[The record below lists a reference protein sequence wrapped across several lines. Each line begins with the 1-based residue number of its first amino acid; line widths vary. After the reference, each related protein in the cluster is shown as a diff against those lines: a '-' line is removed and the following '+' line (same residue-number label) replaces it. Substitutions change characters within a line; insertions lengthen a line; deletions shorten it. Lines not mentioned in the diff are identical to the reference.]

1 MTAPSAA
8 AAGASGRVLPH
19 PWDLHIDQCR
29 GLRCVW
35 CKTTLTGARVPV
47 GITESVHQHGRYR
60 RVVTFRLFSC
70 PACPEEPT
78 P

>member
-1 MTAPSAA
+1 MTAATT
-8 AAGASGRVLPH
+8 GRVLPH

-29 GLRCVW
+29 GLRCAW
-35 CKTTLTGARVPV
+35 CKTTLSSARVLV
-47 GITESVHQHGRYR
+47 GTTESVHQHGAHR

>member
-1 MTAPSAA
+1 MTAAPAETTPVPW
-8 AAGASGRVLPH
+8 VLPH

-29 GLRCVW
+29 GMRCVW
-35 CKTTLTGARVPV
+35 CKNTLTNGRVPV
-47 GITESVHQHGRYR
+47 GTTESVRQHGIYR

-78 P
+78 S

>member
-1 MTAPSAA
+1 MTAAPA
-8 AAGASGRVLPH
+8 GRVLPH

-35 CKTTLTGARVPV
+35 CKTSLTSARVAV
-47 GITESVHQHGRYR
+47 GTIESVHQHGAHR
-60 RVVTFRLFSC
+60 RVLTFRLFSC
-70 PACPEEPT
+70 SDCSEEPT

>member
-1 MTAPSAA
+1 MTAPSVPAA
-8 AAGASGRVLPH
+8 GRVLPH

-47 GITESVHQHGRYR
+47 GTTESVHQHGRFR

>member
-1 MTAPSAA
+1 MTALSAETTPA
-8 AAGASGRVLPH
+8 PRPLPH

-35 CKTTLTGARVPV
+35 CRTTLGDDRIPAGT
-47 GITESVHQHGRYR
+47 TESVHQHGTYR

>member
-1 MTAPSAA
+1 MTAATT
-8 AAGASGRVLPH
+8 GRVLPH

-35 CKTTLTGARVPV
+35 CKTILGDERIPV
-47 GITESVHQHGRYR
+47 GTTESAHQHGTYR

-70 PACPEEPT
+70 PGCSEEPT